1 MKKAHIH
8 GLSSHIYCVLINL
21 MANDKNTDVYIPLL
35 NLNGMIRKK
44 AHICDA
50 LSHVFLCAKVKG
62 NENKHMYMSFD
73 HRIFIV
79 CNLMSRI
86 KSKIVLMDYDVFFY
100 FYMSVEI
107 IKLSNLLKI
116 WDIL

>member
-8 GLSSHIYCVLINL
+8 GLSSHIYCVLIKL

-50 LSHVFLCAKVKG
+50 LSHVFLCSKVKG
-62 NENKHMYMSFD
+62 NENKHIYMSFTSSYIYCVHFNEQNQIRHSCNGLSD
-73 HRIFIV
+73 FILFLYV
-79 CNLMSRI
+79 SQNCQAQ
-86 KSKIVLMDYDVFFY
+86 
-100 FYMSVEI
+100 
-107 IKLSNLLKI
+107 
-116 WDIL
+116 

>member
-62 NENKHMYMSFD
+62 NENKHIYISFY

-86 KSKIVLMDYDVFFY
+86 KSNLVVMDYQIFFY
-100 FYMSVEI
+100 FYMSAKI
-107 IKLSNLLKI
+107 IKLNNLLKI
-116 WDIL
+116 

>member
-1 MKKAHIH
+1 
-8 GLSSHIYCVLINL
+8 
-21 MANDKNTDVYIPLL
+21 
-35 NLNGMIRKK
+35 
-44 AHICDA
+44 
-50 LSHVFLCAKVKG
+50 
-62 NENKHMYMSFD
+62 MSFD

-86 KSKIVLMDYDVFFY
+86 KSKIVLMDYHVFFY

>member
-8 GLSSHIYCVLINL
+8 GSSSHIYCVLINL
-21 MANDKNTDVYIPLL
+21 MAIDKNTGVYIPLL

-62 NENKHMYMSFD
+62 NENKHIYMSFY
-73 HRIFIV
+73 HHIFMV

-86 KSKIVLMDYDVFFY
+86 KSNIVVMDYQIFFY
-100 FYMSVEI
+100 FYMSVKI
-107 IKLSNLLKI
+107 IKLNNLLKI
-116 WDIL
+116 